1 MSSALGMAHF
11 TAALVAMALGGVLV
25 CERKG
30 TPTHRMIGVG
40 YVLAMLVVNVTAL
53 CLYRLT
59 GRFGPFHALALVSL
73 AIVIGGIAAT
83 LLRRERWLHTHYYC
97 MAWTYVGLLAAACAE
112 ALARVPIFSAAV
124 NSPTRAIGLGMGI
137 AGLFGVLGAFVL
149 ARLQSR
155 VLSSAK

>member
-1 MSSALGMAHF
+1 MAHF
-11 TAALVAMALGGVLV
+11 TAALVAIALGAVLV

-53 CLYRLT
+53 CLYSLT

-73 AIVIGGIAAT
+73 AIVIGGIAAI

-97 MAWTYVGLLAAACAE
+97 MAWSYVGLLAAACAE

-137 AGLFGVLGAFVL
+137 AGLFGVLGALVL
-149 ARLQSR
+149 ARLESR